1 MIAPFDLLVPRHDPN
16 QSLRLRRFL
25 LAALV
30 YLVAIGLMGLYVV
43 LGFMTL
49 AGWQITT
56 AAIVAVNL
64 AIFAVLRSGRN
75 ETLRDPSLTAVQM
88 FCTCLL
94 MALTMYQVDSARG
107 ALLLLYLVLLMF
119 GVLRLRTWQFM
130 ALGLFALVCYAAAI
144 AAVWQTRPWAVDM
157 DVELL
162 QLAAMATLVP
172 CGGFFAGYVGGLRR
186 KLRDRH
192 IALQRVREQAHDLRV
207 LDPLT
212 AVSNRS
218 RIIESLEYEVARAAR
233 LEQPLSVV
241 MLDLDRFKRIN
252 RRYGHPVGD
261 EVLKRIAERLQGA
274 LRSID
279 GLGRYG
285 GEEFLV
291 VLPDTGL
298 AEASRF
304 AERLRERVEGCRFPS
319 LPPSVHLSVSIGV
332 AEYRPGDDVWSLVE
346 RARGAADE
354 ALHAG
359 GGRIDAAPPDP
370 EGQ

>member
-1 MIAPFDLLVPRHDPN
+1 MIAPLELLVPTTDPN
-16 QSLRLRRFL
+16 QALRLRRFL

-30 YLVAIGLMGLYVV
+30 YVIAIALMGLYVV

-49 AGWQITT
+49 SGWQITS
-56 AAIVAVNL
+56 AAIAVFNL
-64 AIFAVLRSGRN
+64 VIYGVLRSGRN
-75 ETLRDPSLTAVQM
+75 ERLRDPSLTGLQM
-88 FCTCLL
+88 FGTCLL
-94 MALTMYQVDSARG
+94 MGLTMFQVDTARG
-107 ALLLLYLVLLMF
+107 ALLLIYLVLLMF
-119 GVLRLRTWQFM
+119 GVLRLRQWQFM

-157 DVELL
+157 HRELL

-192 IALQRVREQAHDLRV
+192 IALQRAREQAHDLRV

-212 AVSNRS
+212 EVSNRS
-218 RIIESLEYEVARAAR
+218 RIVEFLGTEVARAAR
-233 LEQPLSVV
+233 LDQPLTVI

-298 AEASRF
+298 AEARTF
-304 AERLRERVEGCRFPS
+304 AERLRERVEGCRFAS
-319 LPPSVHLSVSIGV
+319 LPPTFRLSVSVGI
-332 AEYRPGDDVWSLVE
+332 AEYRDGDGVWSLIE
-346 RARGAADE
+346 RARGAADH
-354 ALHAG
+354 ALDAG
-359 GGRIDAAPPDP
+359 GGRVDAEDGAN
-370 EGQ
+370 G

>member
-1 MIAPFDLLVPRHDPN
+1 MTSPLELVVPLHDPN

-30 YLVAIGLMGLYVV
+30 YGVAIGLMGLYVV

-49 AGWQITT
+49 GGWQITT
-56 AAIVAVNL
+56 AAILAVNGV
-64 AIFAVLRSGRN
+64 IYTVLRSGRN
-75 ETLRDPSLTAVQM
+75 ERLRDPSLTGVQM

-119 GVLRLRTWQFM
+119 GVLRLRQWQFM

-144 AAVWQTRPWAVDM
+144 AAVWQTRPWAVNM

-192 IALQRVREQAHDLRV
+192 IALQQAREQAHDLRV

-218 RIIESLEYEVARAAR
+218 RIIEFLQYEVARAAR
-233 LEQPLSVV
+233 LEQPLSVI

-252 RRYGHPVGD
+252 RQYGHPVGD
-261 EVLKRIAERLQGA
+261 EVLRRVAERLQGA
-274 LRSID
+274 MRSID

-291 VLPDTGL
+291 VLPDTPL
-298 AEASRF
+298 AEASVF
-304 AERLRERVEGCRFPS
+304 AERLRDRVEGCRFAS
-319 LPPSVHLSVSIGV
+319 LPPTFKLSVSVGL
-332 AEYRPGDDVWSLVE
+332 AEFRHGDGVWSLIE
-346 RARGAADE
+346 RARGAADH
-354 ALHAG
+354 ALDAG
-359 GGRIDAAPPDP
+359 GGRIDAT
-370 EGQ
+370 EGS

>member
-1 MIAPFDLLVPRHDPN
+1 MAIFDLLVPRHDPN

-30 YLVAIGLMGLYVV
+30 YLLAIGLTGLYVA

-49 AGWQITT
+49 TGWLITSS
-56 AAIVAVNL
+56 AIAAVNL

-75 ETLRDPSLTAVQM
+75 ETLRDPSLTAMQM

-94 MALTMYQVDSARG
+94 MGLTMYQVDSARG
-107 ALLLLYLVLLMF
+107 ALLLIYLVLLMF
-119 GVLRLRTWQFM
+119 GVLRLRIWQFM

-144 AAVWQTRPWAVDM
+144 VAVWQTRPWAVNM
-157 DVELL
+157 SVELL

-218 RIIESLEYEVARAAR
+218 RIIEFLSQEVARAAR

-252 RRYGHPVGD
+252 RHYGHPVGD
-261 EVLKRIAERLQGA
+261 EVLRRIAERLQGA

-298 AEASRF
+298 AEAGEL
-304 AERLRERVEGCRFPS
+304 AGRLRERVEGCRFPS
-319 LPPSVHLSVSIGV
+319 LPPTFHLTVSIGV
-332 AEYRPGDDVWSLVE
+332 AQYRSGDDVWSLIE

-354 ALHAG
+354 ALEAG
-359 GGRIDAAPPDP
+359 GGRID
-370 EGQ
+370 EG